1 MVGEIDFF
9 RERLVRGPGI
19 KAKSPLFRP
28 IHQPKALRIIMP
40 TAISTEPHATVDQ
53 APADTMPAK
62 AHVSDLAGCARP
74 ASELGLRA
82 KPGGRAK
89 LVQVE
94 APSADP
100 ATVEMT
106 ETASTIDETTE
117 KNEEAESLEAADN
130 APKSEIAQPTDV
142 LPIDN
147 AQTSD
152 VQSTV
157 TMQPTDVLANDAMVS
172 DDVRPADVQPAD
184 AMQSSDAMQ
193 PADVLPADVQP
204 ADAMQSSDLQPADDL
219 KPADAMQ
226 SSDAMEP
233 SDVLPSEAL
242 QSSPTPD
249 LSDRSMVSE
258 QADPAQPTGAAG
270 DLVRFVAQRCTRF
283 EWSLSPVVAGRCRAP
298 SRAPC
303 RAVRVNDPACRWR
316 GR

>member
-1 MVGEIDFF
+1 
-9 RERLVRGPGI
+9 
-19 KAKSPLFRP
+19 
-28 IHQPKALRIIMP
+28 MP

-74 ASELGLRA
+74 ARELGLRA
-82 KPGGRAK
+82 MPGGRAK

-157 TMQPTDVLANDAMVS
+157 TMQPTDFLANDAMVS

-193 PADVLPADVQP
+193 PADVLPT
-204 ADAMQSSDLQPADDL
+204 
-219 KPADAMQ
+219 
-226 SSDAMEP
+226 
-233 SDVLPSEAL
+233 EAL

-249 LSDRSMVSE
+249 LSDRSIVSE

-283 EWSLSPVVAGRCRAP
+283 E
-298 SRAPC
+298 
-303 RAVRVNDPACRWR
+303 
-316 GR
+316 